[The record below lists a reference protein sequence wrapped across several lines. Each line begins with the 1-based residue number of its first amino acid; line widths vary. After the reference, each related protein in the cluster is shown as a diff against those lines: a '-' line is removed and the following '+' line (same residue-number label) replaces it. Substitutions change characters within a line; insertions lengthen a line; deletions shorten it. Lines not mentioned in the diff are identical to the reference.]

1 MSKKICVVTGT
12 RAEYGLLYW
21 TMKKIKEDDDLTLQ
35 IIATGSHLSPE
46 FGYTYQQIEKDGFHI
61 HKKIEILLS
70 SDSEV
75 GVCKSMGLALISF
88 AEAYQ
93 ELQPDLIVVLGDR
106 FEIHAAVSAAMIHR
120 IPVAHCH
127 GGEITEGAIDESIR
141 HSITKMSHLH
151 FTSTEE
157 YRKRV
162 IQLGE
167 QPNHVF
173 NVGALGVENINK
185 LKLLDREG
193 FEQSIQKKL
202 MPKNILVTYH
212 PVTLEQ
218 QSAQQQTQQLLE
230 ALDELQN
237 TLIIF
242 TKANADTEGRVIN
255 QMIDQYVAQNA
266 EKSIAF
272 DSLGQLRYLSAMQFM
287 DAVVGNSSSGIIE
300 VPYFKIPTINIG
312 NRQKGRIRAKS
323 VIDCE
328 PELSSIQNALQLA
341 FDPQFI
347 KDIQQQDNPYGSGNS
362 SDIILEEIKKID
374 PATIIKKSFFDLT
387 FSL

>member
-347 KDIQQQDNPYGSGNS
+347 KDIQLQDNPYGSGNS